1 MPFRT
6 IEISDPT
13 LTPSGF
19 HFITVQSPA
28 LRQRVDLS
36 VYVPLSAKPKE
47 PLPTVTLLHGVY
59 ASHHS
64 WAFRAGAYVILDA
77 LIASGRVQPMAL
89 LMPSDGLWGDGSAY
103 MKHGE
108 RDYAAWIV
116 DEVAE
121 AAAQADGRLA
131 GCPRFIAGLSM
142 GGFGALRL
150 GALHPDKFAAFS
162 GLSSAT
168 DFAQLDDLCRQS
180 GFHYDLS
187 PGQPRTVLEAILANR
202 ECLRPFRFDC
212 GSEDFLI
219 EPNRRLHRDLTAA
232 GIAHHYVENP
242 GEHNWPYWQKHL
254 GDTLEFFSDQLPQST

>member
-6 IEISDPT
+6 IELSDPT
-13 LTPSGF
+13 LTLPGF

-28 LRQRVDLS
+28 LRQRVDLTL
-36 VYVPLSAKPKE
+36 YVPPSADPKA

-59 ASHHS
+59 ASHHA
-64 WAFRAGAYVILDA
+64 WAFRAGAHVILEK
-77 LIASGRVQPMAL
+77 LIASGRVRPMSL

-103 MKHGE
+103 MKHGG

-121 AAAQADGRLA
+121 AAGQADPRLV
-131 GCPRFIAGLSM
+131 GGPRFITGLSM

-150 GALHPDKFAAFS
+150 GALYPDKFAAFS

-168 DFAQLDDLCRQS
+168 DLTQLEELCRQS
-180 GFHYDLS
+180 GFHYDLA
-187 PGQPRTVLEAILANR
+187 PDQPRTVLEAILANR
-202 ECLRPFRFDC
+202 ERLRPFRFDC
-212 GSEDFLI
+212 GSDDFLI
-219 EPNRRLHRDLTAA
+219 EPNRRLHRELTAA
-232 GIAHHYVENP
+232 GIAHRYVENP

-254 GDTLEFFSDQLPQST
+254 GDTLEFFSDQLPRST